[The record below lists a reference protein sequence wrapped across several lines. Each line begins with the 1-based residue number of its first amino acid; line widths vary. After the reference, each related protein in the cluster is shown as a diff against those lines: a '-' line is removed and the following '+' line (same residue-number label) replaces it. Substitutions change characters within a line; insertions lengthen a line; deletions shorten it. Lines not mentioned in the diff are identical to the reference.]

1 MRRDGRSQGTAAGG
15 AGTGLAATPLF
26 KVEDPSMMSKFD
38 QRDSIGALDP
48 LQPATEAGAAVAPE
62 SPLPDTEWNKRE
74 ALKVK
79 MIAQRVKLKLMR
91 DRTDELKQA
100 LERFR
105 TQRNAMSA

>member
-1 MRRDGRSQGTAAGG
+1 MA
-15 AGTGLAATPLF
+15 
-26 KVEDPSMMSKFD
+26 KFD
-38 QRDSIGALDP
+38 QRDLTSALDP
-48 LQPATEAGAAVAPE
+48 PQPATDTGAKVAPD
-62 SPLPDTEWNKRE
+62 SPLPDREWQKRE

>member
-1 MRRDGRSQGTAAGG
+1 MKASFDARDLTAALDQLKQ
-15 AGTGLAATPLF
+15 AG
-26 KVEDPSMMSKFD
+26 D
-38 QRDSIGALDP
+38 
-48 LQPATEAGAAVAPE
+48 AAVQISPE
-62 SPLPDTEWNKRE
+62 SPLPDKEWQKRE